1 LVGFIARVL
10 GVGRVLQ
17 YFDSHQ
23 PPDVKPQVMQFSL
36 AISPCPNDTFIFNG
50 LLTGR
55 IAAPFPVD
63 ISLLD
68 IQELNEG
75 MFAERFD
82 LCKVSSVAALR
93 NSACYRICSVGAAV
107 GFGVGPLIVSRP
119 GAGPIN
125 RESKVVA
132 PGPAT
137 TAYTLL
143 RHFFPEVSSVRQMV
157 FSEIMP
163 AILRGEADYGVVIHE
178 GRFVY
183 QGLGL
188 ECVVDL
194 GALWESRYGVP
205 LPLGCL
211 VAHRRVPEHELRQF
225 EEVVR
230 ESIRY
235 SYAYPQEAL
244 VTMRE
249 HAQELD
255 EKAIW
260 SHVELYVN
268 RWSLDLGDEGRG
280 AFGKLGEVVRGVEVS

>member
-1 LVGFIARVL
+1 MKL
-10 GVGRVLQ
+10 
-17 YFDSHQ
+17 
-23 PPDVKPQVMQFSL
+23 SL
-36 AISPCPNDTFIFNG
+36 AVTPCPNDTFIFNG

-55 IAAPFPVD
+55 IAAPLPVD

-68 IQELNEG
+68 IQEINEG

-82 LCKVSSVAALR
+82 LCEVSSVAALR

-107 GFGVGPLIVSRP
+107 GFGVGPLIVSRH

-125 RESKVVA
+125 SASTVLA
-132 PGPAT
+132 PRPAT

-143 RHFFPEVSSVRQMV
+143 RHFFTEASSVRQLV
-157 FSEIMP
+157 FSEIML
-163 AILRGEADYGVVIHE
+163 AILRGEAHYGDVIHE
-178 GRFVY
+178 WRFVY
-183 QGLGL
+183 KGLGL
-188 ECVVDL
+188 ECVVANL
-194 GALWESRYGVP
+194 GALWECRYGVP

-211 VAHRRVPEHELRQF
+211 LAHRRMLDHELRQF
-225 EEVVR
+225 EGAVR

-260 SHVELYVN
+260 SHVELCVN
-268 RWSLDLGDEGRG
+268 RWSLVPGDEGRG
-280 AFGKLGEVVRGVEVS
+280 QVCPINIVMQ

>member
-1 LVGFIARVL
+1 MDENCDALL
-10 GVGRVLQ
+10 
-17 YFDSHQ
+17 FDSHQ
-23 PPDVKPQVMQFSL
+23 PPEVKPIDMKLSL
-36 AISPCPNDTFIFNG
+36 GISPCPNDTFIFNG
-50 LLTGR
+50 LLTGCSV
-55 IAAPFPVD
+55 APFPIE

-75 MFAERFD
+75 MAAERFD

-93 NSACYRICSVGAAV
+93 NSERYRICSVGAAV

-119 GAGPIN
+119 GVGPIS
-125 RESKVVA
+125 RESKVIA

-143 RHFFPEVSSVRQMV
+143 RHFFPEVSLVRQMV

-188 ECVVDL
+188 ECVADL

-211 VAHRRVPEHELRQF
+211 VAHRRVQDERLEQF
-225 EEVVR
+225 EESVR
-230 ESIRY
+230 QSIRY
-235 SYAYPQEAL
+235 SYAHPKKAL
-244 VTMRE
+244 ETMCQY
-249 HAQELD
+249 AQELD

-268 RWSLDLGDEGRG
+268 KWSLELGEEGRG
-280 AFGKLGEVVRGVEVS
+280 AFGRLGEVVGGVEIC